1 MIGDRILQNFAV
13 YLDGTTLI
21 GETTEVQLPKITV
34 KTVEYNGAGMSGT
47 IEIDTGKIEK
57 LETSMKLKGIQTVP
71 IGSFGEDATKPLIL
85 RAAIKNS
92 DGTEKKLVIEMRGL
106 VKEIDYGTW
115 NAEDIGET
123 SVSMTLQ
130 YYRFSEDGTD
140 LIIIDPIN
148 NIRNLNGK
156 DQLEGVV
163 SALS

>member
-1 MIGDRILQNFAV
+1 
-13 YLDGTTLI
+13 
-21 GETTEVQLPKITV
+21 
-34 KTVEYNGAGMSGT
+34 
-47 IEIDTGKIEK
+47 
-57 LETSMKLKGIQTVP
+57 
-71 IGSFGEDATKPLIL
+71 
-85 RAAIKNS
+85 
-92 DGTEKKLVIEMRGL
+92 MRGL